1 MAQAVTS
8 YPRQDKSTNVRPI
21 PTSQKMA
28 QLGFSIVARITQFV
42 NEISTTDWRIPMRK
56 HLEMGETTIERAGA
70 PHGTKGAAR
79 VDFGFSWFWTYGHL
93 LPAAALTTAA
103 IASAQTGG
111 PGWLTV
117 GLGVIAI
124 WAFAGF
130 LVTRFVVRMNEL
142 GPLPSPDFATGT
154 AHVLDLGCGSGRTSI
169 IVAQARPE
177 SRITA
182 LDDFSADY
190 IDGHGEANTRADFLA
205 AGVADRVEIRSGDM
219 RRLPFPDASFDGVVS
234 SAAIDHLERGDIPI
248 TLAEVNRVLRE
259 NGQVLLW
266 LIVPNLWNLIATGPL
281 AYLHGSSLRT
291 PVWREMLGTAG
302 FRIDAEGTARGLAW
316 IQATRARE
324 AAVPV
329 AADPA

>member
-1 MAQAVTS
+1 MTKQ
-8 YPRQDKSTNVRPI
+8 
-21 PTSQKMA
+21 
-28 QLGFSIVARITQFV
+28 
-42 NEISTTDWRIPMRK
+42 
-56 HLEMGETTIERAGA
+56 ETTHDRETPIERAGA
-70 PHGTKGAAR
+70 HHGRTGPAR
-79 VDFGFSWFWTYGHL
+79 VDFGYSWFWTYGHL

-117 GLGVIAI
+117 GSGAIAI

-190 IDGHGEANTRADFLA
+190 FDGHGEANTRANFLA
-205 AGVADRVEIRSGDM
+205 AGVGDRVEIRSGDM

-248 TLAEVNRVLRE
+248 ALAEANRVLRE

-266 LIVPNLWNLIATGPL
+266 LIVPNLWNLIAMGPL

-291 PVWREMLGTAG
+291 RVWREMLGTAG